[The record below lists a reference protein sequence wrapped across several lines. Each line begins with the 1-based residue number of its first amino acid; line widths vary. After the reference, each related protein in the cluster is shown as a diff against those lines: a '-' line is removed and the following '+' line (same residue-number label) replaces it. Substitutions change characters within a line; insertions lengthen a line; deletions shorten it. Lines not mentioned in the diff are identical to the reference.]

1 MSYCTWGF
9 EAKGSVPKSS
19 GPTHSP
25 RNYQSSAIA
34 TIPAGTGATAS
45 PALTALH
52 LPETNQN
59 HLFAVRLIWALPL
72 PSLIFWIPVFLW
84 QNTFCPNSLT
94 ASSTGNKGSRLKGH
108 IILDQRQ
115 HLPWFAPVWCC
126 SVTVWEGAGKNTAGL
141 WQGNQ
146 QQTPMLQKSKCS
158 KIPSNHQEHADY
170 SWNIFTIPFKTI

>member
-72 PSLIFWIPVFLW
+72 PSLIFWIPVFPLTKYFLSKLINSQQHW
-84 QNTFCPNSLT
+84 TQRITF
-94 ASSTGNKGSRLKGH
+94 KGSH
-108 IILDQRQ
+108 
-115 HLPWFAPVWCC
+115 
-126 SVTVWEGAGKNTAGL
+126 
-141 WQGNQ
+141 
-146 QQTPMLQKSKCS
+146 
-158 KIPSNHQEHADY
+158 Y
-170 SWNIFTIPFKTI
+170 SGPKTTSALIFTSVMLLCDCLGGCRKKYCRALTGQPTTNPNAAKI

>member
-25 RNYQSSAIA
+25 RSYQSSAIA

-72 PSLIFWIPVFLW
+72 PSLIFWIPVFPLTKYFLSQLINSQQHW
-84 QNTFCPNSLT
+84 TQRITF
-94 ASSTGNKGSRLKGH
+94 KGSHYSGPKTTSAL
-108 IILDQRQ
+108 IFTSVML
-115 HLPWFAPVWCC
+115 L
-126 SVTVWEGAGKNTAGL
+126 VTVWEGAGKNTAGL